1 MSYRNLTS
9 IQFPFCRFPS
19 RVRYHA
25 RKSIAHSFLV
35 ILTAALTNTAW
46 GDLNWVDQAGGMI
59 RLNKMIKDAQQNHAI
74 KRPQEPI
81 NEAPSQ
87 SYAHPNGGN
96 APVGGWKVR
105 HGYVRTAYWFEDDGS
120 YTYERSGPERQDEET
135 GSYIVQGERLI
146 LSPDG
151 KPQRTMQWWI
161 GTEAT
166 ALEGESILW
175 LVDQYGRKEM
185 FYPQR

>member
-1 MSYRNLTS
+1 MKHHPSHMP
-9 IQFPFCRFPS
+9 IQ
-19 RVRYHA
+19 
-25 RKSIAHSFLV
+25 
-35 ILTAALTNTAW
+35 TAGTLQW
-46 GDLNWVDQAGGMI
+46 
-59 RLNKMIKDAQQNHAI
+59 
-74 KRPQEPI
+74 
-81 NEAPSQ
+81 
-87 SYAHPNGGN
+87 
-96 APVGGWKVR
+96 VGGKSA
-105 HGYVRTAYWFEDDGS
+105 GYVRTAYWFEDDGS